1 MSDESSVREAVCTWA
16 SRNTCLLLRLSKLSE
31 AHNDYNAQLTYTNR
45 LQESINEQNEELGR
59 VQEEV
64 ETRFKV
70 HKKFCDSIAHRIF
83 HRTVQ
88 AQEKYEADS
97 SKAEQEY
104 FEALGAQ
111 SRAEARQVQ
120 LESDLEEAIRAEWQ
134 LKKAVQEHDEV
145 RNEIDELY
153 ERLFGGPTPGFPE
166 EDVAEEAAKTAK
178 AQNEATKERIW
189 RSREALRLL
198 NLAQE
203 RLPQVEKHLTN
214 AYRLGKKM
222 VLFFD
227 DTFNSVRFGNKKR
240 CEATNAIRDIDSSC
254 LSAEAVLRKETLI
267 QQLESAKVFTD
278 PLHSRDAVLSAIS
291 AAHDIVSEARK
302 SLRQLIEEV
311 RQEERDA
318 LADINKTAKQLE
330 YATQELWLVRQEI
343 FEKVAGFG
351 QAPPCYSYDKPAPD
365 YSYIVGERHE
375 QGDGSRV
382 EIEA

>member
-1 MSDESSVREAVCTWA
+1 MSDENSIREAVCTWA
-16 SRNTCLLLRLSKLSE
+16 SRNTCLLLRLSMLSE
-31 AHNDYNAQLTYTNR
+31 AHNDYNAQLTYVNR
-45 LQESINEQNEELGR
+45 LQESIREQNVELRR

-70 HKKFCDSIAHRIF
+70 HKSFCDRIAPRIF

-88 AQEKYEADS
+88 AQEKYEANS
-97 SKAEQEY
+97 SKAEEEY

-111 SRAEARQVQ
+111 SRAKARRVQ
-120 LESDLEEAIRAEWQ
+120 LESDLEEAVRTEGE
-134 LKKAVQEHDEV
+134 LKTVVQEHDEV

-166 EDVAEEAAKTAK
+166 EDVAEDAVKTAK
-178 AQNEATKERIW
+178 AENEATKERIR

-203 RLPQVEKHLTN
+203 RLQYVEKYLTN

-222 VLFFD
+222 VLFVD

-240 CEATNAIRDIDSSC
+240 SEAMNAIRDTHTAC

-267 QQLESAKVFTD
+267 QQLESAKVYMD
-278 PLHSRDAVLSAIS
+278 KSHSRDAILSAIS

-311 RQEERDA
+311 RQERDA

-365 YSYIVGERHE
+365 YSSIVGEVHE
-375 QGDGSRV
+375 QVHGCQ
-382 EIEA
+382 IEMEV